1 MTRRSCL
8 VHWIA
13 VSPYRM
19 PAGTVGRWADTAKAV
34 SSNYI
39 HALRRAG
46 AVPVVLG
53 GPNDM
58 GASELLSRFDGL
70 LLLGGADVDPSW
82 YVEEPHPDSYGTDRE
97 RDRFEIGL
105 IREALEVLRPAN
117 PRLPNAL

>member
-1 MTRRSCL
+1 
-8 VHWIA
+8 
-13 VSPYRM
+13 
-19 PAGTVGRWADTAKAV
+19 
-34 SSNYI
+34 
-39 HALRRAG
+39 
-46 AVPVVLG
+46 
-53 GPNDM
+53 M